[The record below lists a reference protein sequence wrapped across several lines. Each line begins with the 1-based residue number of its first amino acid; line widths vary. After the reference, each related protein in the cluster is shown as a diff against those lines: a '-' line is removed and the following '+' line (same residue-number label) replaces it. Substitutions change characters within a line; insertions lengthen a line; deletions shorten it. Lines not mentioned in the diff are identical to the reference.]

1 MKKIILGHK
10 NIIFPAVTIL
20 FSLVVTILLAEI
32 ALRYFENKFLYIT
45 ADLNQVVTQDLQ
57 EGGFLKKNFNG
68 HVIDSFG
75 NKIRWVNNSDGFR
88 NFNEF
93 SKKSDN
99 GILRILSLGDSFT
112 AGYRIDQKKTFS
124 FLMEEW
130 IGKTI
135 GKAEVMIAWTEQ
147 PLFNLNFISP
157 S

>member
-1 MKKIILGHK
+1 MKKNILGHK
-10 NIIFPAVTIL
+10 NIVFPVVTDF
-20 FSLVVTILLAEI
+20 FSLVVTFLLAEI
-32 ALRYFENKFLYIT
+32 ALRYFENRFLYIT
-45 ADLNQVVTQDLQ
+45 ADLNQVVTQDLR

-75 NKIRWVNNSDGFR
+75 NKIQWINNSDGFR
-88 NFNEF
+88 NFKEF
-93 SKKSDN
+93 SKKPDN

-124 FLMEEW
+124 FLMGEW
-130 IGKTI
+130 IGKTF
-135 GKAEVMIAWTEQ
+135 GKAGVIIAWTEQ